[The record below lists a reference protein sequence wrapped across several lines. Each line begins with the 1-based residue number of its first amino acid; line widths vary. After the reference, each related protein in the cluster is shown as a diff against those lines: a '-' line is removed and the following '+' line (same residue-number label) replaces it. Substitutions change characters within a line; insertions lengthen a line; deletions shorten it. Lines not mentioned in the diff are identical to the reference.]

1 MTFKM
6 KMKKIQS
13 TLMRKLGEVG
23 TRKKATIVLAAML
36 FNTFQLAIAAAP
48 SEPMVPTME
57 DIVQTTSFS
66 AESLLENQYR
76 AMTVVITAYSSTP
89 DQTDDTPFITASGTH
104 VRDGIVAA
112 NFLPIGT
119 KIQIPELFG
128 DKIFVVEDRMH
139 ERFSDRVDV
148 WFATR
153 EEAKTFGLRKATI
166 HVL

>member
-1 MTFKM
+1 
-6 KMKKIQS
+6 
-13 TLMRKLGEVG
+13 
-23 TRKKATIVLAAML
+23 
-36 FNTFQLAIAAAP
+36 
-48 SEPMVPTME
+48 ME